1 MNDIEFRVH
10 SWELIGEI
18 YKNSDFLKS
27 DISPLIKKMVSHI
40 NGLPK
45 EVIGKTIMLNIL
57 TNFISLNGVP
67 IKENQ
72 ILIFN
77 ELTKPQN
84 NNILH
89 LFKND

>member
-27 DISPLIKKMVSHI
+27 DISPLIKKMVAHI

-45 EVIGKTIMLNIL
+45 EVMLNIL
-57 TNFISLNGVP
+57 TNFISLNGIP

-84 NNILH
+84 NTILH